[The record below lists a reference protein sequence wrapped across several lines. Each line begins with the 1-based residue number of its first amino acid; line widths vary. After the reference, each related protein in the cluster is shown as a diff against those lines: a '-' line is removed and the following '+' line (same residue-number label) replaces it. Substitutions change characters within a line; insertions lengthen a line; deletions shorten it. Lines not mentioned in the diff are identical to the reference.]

1 MVTLVSTSLN
11 NVYLTCVSENNVAV
25 QFQYLWGFLLTLMN
39 ENVWSSIENY
49 VKFTSRVENYLG
61 RDSKGV
67 CWDGPTK
74 KSAPVHKWRFMRIRP
89 CYKQHK
95 IDGIFERPKTL
106 FVEIWLLYFLWIRR
120 RRTPVLENFPMSC
133 QQQNNNNRIR
143 STNKK
148 INNRSLLSLLPCHQ
162 LE

>member
-1 MVTLVSTSLN
+1 MSDRPLKIMSNLLQELKITLEGTRKGYVEWTNQKVSTSPFIWN
-11 NVYLTCVSENNVAV
+11 
-25 QFQYLWGFLLTLMN
+25 
-39 ENVWSSIENY
+39 
-49 VKFTSRVENYLG
+49 K
-61 RDSKGV
+61 
-67 CWDGPTK
+67 
-74 KSAPVHKWRFMRIRP
+74 HKWRFMRIRP
-89 CYKQHK
+89 CYKQRK
-95 IDGIFERPKTL
+95 IDGIFQRPKTL